1 MGYTKN
7 REIEAECSSAD
18 QSGKMLRHVFCLI
31 SSIVLA
37 SPSVAMAEPARTEM
51 AQIHGR
57 LTSGGQKE
65 VSQLRSDCD
74 RFFYLL
80 LDRVSYYPEFQLR
93 EVIIL
98 TPLRIIIVILQDR
111 VGIIFTEEGTPI
123 LIISCLKMRAR
134 RLII

>member
-1 MGYTKN
+1 
-7 REIEAECSSAD
+7 
-18 QSGKMLRHVFCLI
+18 
-31 SSIVLA
+31 
-37 SPSVAMAEPARTEM
+37 MAEPARTEM
-51 AQIHGR
+51 AQLHGR

-98 TPLRIIIVILQDR
+98 TPLRIILVILQDR